1 MSKKSSS
8 NSIVKEFKSNKIL
21 ILTAIV
27 FFAGFCLTSLIGLNW
42 GDFATSF
49 AIFLF
54 GTFLFTLLVTYSKK
68 SFNARLSKIL
78 NILNFVIITSITT
91 ITFFEEDIFRLLFV
105 YYLGIII
112 LLLVVLFMVSKIRKN
127 K

>member
-21 ILTAIV
+21 ILTSII
-27 FFAGFCLTSLIGLNW
+27 FFVGLCLTSLLGLNW

-54 GTFLFTLLVTYSKK
+54 GTFLFAFLVIYSKK

-78 NILNFVIITSITT
+78 NILNFVMITSITI
-91 ITFFEEDIFRLLFV
+91 ITFFSEDIFRLLFV
-105 YYLGIII
+105 YYLGIVI